1 VKDAARA
8 PREAIR
14 SPVSLEPRSEID
26 GEGDERLAHSASG
39 APAWQ
44 RDALAVSARVR
55 ALLET
60 LRPVVVGVLTFWD
73 HTVRAIAVAG
83 RRLEVDPSGCYRLR

>member
-8 PREAIR
+8 AREPTRA
-14 SPVSLEPRSEID
+14 PVSLEPRAEID
-26 GEGDERLAHSASG
+26 FESDERLAVSSSG

-55 ALLET
+55 ALLQT
-60 LRPVVVGVLTFWD
+60 LQPVVVRVLTFWD
-73 HTVRAIAVAG
+73 HAVRAIAVGG
-83 RRLEVDPSGCYRLR
+83 RRLEVDPSGCYRIR